1 MGLTE
6 AKPIKAIVTGSI
18 PRFIPGYIDIPL
30 LLRGYIAEEFSTIL
44 GKEQVR
50 HLPLEVA
57 PSRVRSWDPELTL
70 VLGSCKQDFC
80 DYTELRSACDQT
92 ESILAFWLLE
102 DPFDFDSN
110 AKILRIAD
118 FIFTNDRWASEHFHR
133 ENVFHLPLAA
143 SPTAHSS
150 RSRIPENQ
158 MQRDVFFAGAGFAN
172 RERMIK
178 DLSQTLAKVKTEIF
192 GSKWNIDEL
201 PFCRNQWIPNNQL
214 HDYLASS
221 RIVLNLG
228 RELNFANARYQ
239 LAPSTPGPRTF
250 EAAMAGACQMI
261 FADSLEVMDYF
272 TVDTEIV
279 LFNNPSDFEFV
290 LMDLLQNPEK
300 RARIGA
306 AARER
311 CLNDHTY
318 SHRARRILGWTGILA
333 EC

>member
-1 MGLTE
+1 MNLRV
-6 AKPIKAIVTGSI
+6 AKPTKVIVTNSMPDI
-18 PRFIPGYIDIPL
+18 FNFNVRF
-30 LLRGYIAEEFSTIL
+30 RGYIAEEFSTIL

-70 VLGSCKQDFC
+70 VLGSCKRDFS

-92 ESILAFWLLE
+92 GSILAFWLHD
-102 DPFDFDSN
+102 DPYEFDSN

-143 SPTAHSS
+143 SPTAHSP

-158 MQRDVFFAGAGFAN
+158 MQRDVFFVGVGFAN

-178 DLSQTLAKVKTEIF
+178 DLSQTLTKVKTEIF

-201 PFCRNQWIPNNQL
+201 PFCRNQWIPNYQL
-214 HDYLASS
+214 QDFYASS

-228 RELNFANARYQ
+228 RDLNFTNSKYQ

-279 LFNNPSDFEFV
+279 LFNNPSEFEFV

-306 AARER
+306 AARNR
-311 CLNDHTY
+311 CLNDHAY
-318 SHRARRILGWTGILA
+318 AHRAQKILACTGILTKDH
-333 EC
+333 